1 MTFPKHIMT
10 TAELA
15 RMGFPSKT
23 LDAIAKE
30 PEQNI
35 AFRLRPDETSFGT
48 QKNCRSE
55 SKIIWFVTKR
65 GGNR

>member
-15 RMGFPSKT
+15 RMGLPSKT

-35 AFRLRPDETSFGT
+35 AFRLRPDGNVFWDTEKL
-48 QKNCRSE
+48 QKRIEDNMVR
-55 SKIIWFVTKR
+55 
-65 GGNR
+65 N

>member
-23 LDAIAKE
+23 LDAIAKSR
-30 PEQNI
+30 NRI
-35 AFRLRPDETSFGT
+35 SHFVSDRTETSFGT

>member
-35 AFRLRPDETSFGT
+35 AFRLRPD
-48 QKNCRSE
+48 
-55 SKIIWFVTKR
+55 
-65 GGNR
+65 GNVFWDLSLIHI

>member
-23 LDAIAKE
+23 LNAIAKE

-35 AFRLRPDETSFGT
+35 AFRLRPD
-48 QKNCRSE
+48 
-55 SKIIWFVTKR
+55 
-65 GGNR
+65 GNVFWDT

>member
-23 LDAIAKE
+23 KDAIAKE

-35 AFRLRPDETSFGT
+35 AFRLRPDGNVFWDTEKL
-48 QKNCRSE
+48 QKRIEDNMVRS
-55 SKIIWFVTKR
+55 
-65 GGNR
+65 

>member
-35 AFRLRPDETSFGT
+35 AFRLRRKRLLGH
-48 QKNCRSE
+48 R
-55 SKIIWFVTKR
+55 KIAEA
-65 GGNR
+65 NRR